1 MSVFHNPRMVTDP
14 LLDENMPRT
23 SKDKNKTSD
32 VLLYMYCLGHTSH
45 VGSEKNMVSKKY
57 WMQKSFLIW

>member
-45 VGSEKNMVSKKY
+45 VGSEKI
-57 WMQKSFLIW
+57 WFLKITGCRSRF